1 MASLISGM
9 AFVRLSAPDLDV
21 MEKFLLDFGMIPVH
35 RDEQRMYMRGI
46 GSSPYLHVT
55 EKGPEGI
62 LSYGYEVDD
71 EAALQNLVSKG
82 LAERIEGLD
91 GPGGGKRVVVREPGG
106 AVLELVTGRERAQ
119 PVTRRAN
126 IRGASGSAQTAGPA
140 RVCRIAHTATMT
152 PDPRTTIDWY
162 KQNLGLLLTDELYV
176 ETPDNLLGQFLRV
189 DRGDEP
195 VDHHVIFVL
204 RGGKAGMHHV
214 SYEVEGVDDIFFGL
228 HAMEGGSHDHVR
240 GIGRHALGS
249 QIFNYWMSP
258 FGQMHEHWHSSEK
271 MNAESG
277 SNSVKIGSGMAHDTG
292 EKPPER
298 FTKQATPFVP
308 WAAAHVPA

>member
-1 MASLISGM
+1 MTSLISGM

-21 MEKFLLDFGMIPVH
+21 MEKFLLDFGMIPVA

-46 GSSPYLHVT
+46 GPSPYLHVT
-55 EKGPEGI
+55 EKGLAGI

-71 EAALQNLVSKG
+71 VAALESVVARG
-82 LAERIEGLD
+82 LADKVEPLD
-91 GPGGGKRVVVREPGG
+91 GPGGGHRVVLREPGG
-106 AVLELVTGRERAQ
+106 AVIELVAGRGKADAT
-119 PVTRRAN
+119 PRRVNVRSADGVSKMN
-126 IRGASGSAQTAGPA
+126 GAA

-162 KQNLGLLLTDELYV
+162 KENLGLLLTDELYV
-176 ETPDNLLGQFLRV
+176 ETPENLLGQFLRV
-189 DRGDEP
+189 DRGEEL

-204 RGGKAGMHHV
+204 KGAKAGMHHV

-228 HAMEGGSHDHVR
+228 HQMESGAHDHVR

-258 FGQMHEHWHSSEK
+258 FEQMHEHWHSSEK

-277 SNSVKIGSGMAHDTG
+277 ANSVKIGSGMAHDTG

-298 FTKQATPFVP
+298 FTKQATPFLP
-308 WAAAHVPA
+308 WREHAAA